1 MSINKHA
8 QNCCAG
14 NMKRIIITF
23 LFICSIS
30 SIDAQFAENNA
41 IYYSEELNFGNYF
54 GLNADLNYVYK
65 EKYSFKIGYNGNIR
79 KPKSQPNDY
88 SSGLAKAIIFGLENP
103 YDQMENYQIAVGRI
117 SKLNKSRT
125 IRVNCLVG
133 IGYTIIRE
141 PGNWQKIDDRSLIA
155 ENYTWNYSRDNTISL
170 IINPKIEFP
179 FTWVYGL
186 TVSPMLQVNKY
197 RIYYGIGI
205 GSMLGLLKKR

>member
-1 MSINKHA
+1 
-8 QNCCAG
+8 
-14 NMKRIIITF
+14 MKRIIITF

-30 SIDAQFAENNA
+30 SIDAQFSENNA
-41 IYYSEELNFGNYF
+41 IYFSQELNFGNYI

-103 YDQMENYQIAVGRI
+103 YDQMENYQIAFGKI
-117 SKLNKSRT
+117 DWLNKSGT
-125 IRVNCLVG
+125 IRINFLVG
-133 IGYTIIRE
+133 VGYTVIRE
-141 PGNWQKIDDRSLIA
+141 PENWQKIESKSLIA
-155 ENYTWNYSRDNTISL
+155 ENYTWNYKRNNTASL